1 MTPSPE
7 NRNGEPSRSEAL
19 SDQYVQYRKDL
30 WEDRLEQLG
39 MKLCRSL
46 FLPAGIGVL
55 LRLAELFDPDPD
67 IQLVKQG
74 WSWPGVFFV
83 LTWVVLMRSVGHLFH
98 EPQALESVLRALT
111 LQSSS
116 LLEWLI
122 VAGLIMTTVPGLL
135 VLGILAIW
143 VMPVDLVP
151 LLAVPLI
158 WRQMMRFHW
167 ACASLLSVVLVVA
180 VVWRPFGMSDSLLT
194 GLAGI
199 CAGLFGRWGNGWR
212 EQTLVR
218 RGYAYRETVRARRS
232 PVWVYVRY

>member
-74 WSWPGVFFV
+74 WSWPGVLVV
-83 LTWVVLMRSVGHLFH
+83 LTWAVLMRSVGQLFH
-98 EPQALESVLRALT
+98 EPQALESLLGALT

-122 VAGLIMTTVPGLL
+122 VVGIILATVPGLL
-135 VLGILAIW
+135 VVGIFALW

-151 LLAVPLI
+151 LLAAPLV
-158 WRQMMRFHW
+158 WRQLTRFHW
-167 ACASLLSVVLVVA
+167 ARASLLSGVLGTV
-180 VVWRPFGMSDSLLT
+180 VVWCPVSMSDGLLT
-194 GLAGI
+194 GVAGI
-199 CAGLFGRWGNGWR
+199 CACLFGRWGNGWQ

-232 PVWVYVRY
+232 PVRVYVRY